1 MKQTLVIGSTVVDI
15 IINIP
20 KLPKTGEDVHI
31 SKQTRSL
38 GGCAYLTSD
47 ILRHFQVPYSL
58 STAVGGGIYG
68 KYVYEK
74 LQDRGVPIYIRR
86 EEKENGCCYCMVED
100 GGERTF
106 IVDHGVEYTFYESY
120 LENMDTDAIDSVY
133 ICGLEI
139 EEYTGMNIIK
149 YLKKHSEYKIYFA
162 PGPRIMKIPIDRM
175 NQIFALH
182 PVIHFNETEMQEFT
196 GEKMVEEGARVMYSK
211 TQRPVIITLGDK
223 GAYCFDGHKDIYTNS
238 VSSTVVDTIGAGDA
252 HIGGII
258 SAQRLGL
265 SYEDSLIVANHISSA
280 VVSVVG
286 GVLENEAFQKVLK
299 SLSWDIKNKIQ
310 QGREHIV
317 L

>member
-15 IINIP
+15 IVNIP

-68 KYVYEK
+68 NYVYEK
-74 LQDRGVPIYIRR
+74 LQARGVPIYIRR
-86 EEKENGCCYCMVED
+86 EEEENGCCYCMVED

-106 IVDHGVEYTFYESY
+106 IVDHGIEYTFYESY
-120 LENMDTDAIDSVY
+120 LENMDTETIDSVY

-139 EEYTGMNIIK
+139 EEHTGMNIIE
-149 YLKKHSEYKIYFA
+149 YLQKHKTYKIYFA

-175 NQIFALH
+175 EQIFALH
-182 PVIHFNETEMQEFT
+182 PIIHFNETEMEEFT
-196 GEKMVEEGARVMYSK
+196 GMKTVEEGARVMYNK
-211 TQRPVIITLGDK
+211 TKNSVIVTLGNK
-223 GAYCFDGHKDIYTNS
+223 GAYCFDGEKDIYTNPIPS
-238 VSSTVVDTIGAGDA
+238 VVVDTIGAGDA
-252 HIGGII
+252 HIGAII

-265 SYEDSLIVANHISSA
+265 NYEDSLIVANHISGA
-280 VVSVVG
+280 VVATVG
-286 GVLENEAFQKVLK
+286 GVLENETFQKVLE
-299 SLSWDIKNKIQ
+299 SLPQHIKNKIA
-310 QGREHIV
+310 QGQEGIV